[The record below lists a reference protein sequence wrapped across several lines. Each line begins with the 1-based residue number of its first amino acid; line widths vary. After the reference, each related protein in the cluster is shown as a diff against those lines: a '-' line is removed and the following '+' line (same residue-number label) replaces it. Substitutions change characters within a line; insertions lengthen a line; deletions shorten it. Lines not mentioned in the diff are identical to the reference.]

1 MISEKDYQLL
11 KQHGCKMYLEEENPK
26 LRKKHWLPLLL
37 KEKQQNNI
45 TPTLEEAVKKSGLK
59 DGMTISFH
67 HHFRA
72 GDFVVNMV
80 LDVLEKMGFKNLTL
94 AASSLTTCHAPVL
107 NHIRSGLVTK
117 IHTSGMRGELAD
129 AISMGVMDQ
138 PVTFWSHGARA
149 TAIEENRLHI
159 DVAFLGAPSCDPYGN
174 ANGYTREGE
183 GKSICGSMG
192 YARID
197 AQYADHVIV
206 ITDNLVPYPNV
217 PFAISQRFVDQ
228 VVVVDSIGD
237 PEKIMSGATRFTKK
251 PGDLLIAEKTAE
263 VIVNSGYF
271 YDGFSLQT
279 GSGGASLAVT
289 RFLSDYMREKN
300 IHASF
305 AIGGITGVMTKLHE
319 EGLIKKILDVQ
330 SFDLEAAN
338 SLKNNHLHQQ
348 IDADYYADPFK
359 VGTAVNLLDVVILS
373 ALEVDVDF
381 NVNVLTGSDGVIRGA
396 IGGHPDTAAGASLAI
411 VVCPLFRGRIP
422 SVLKHV
428 NTIVTPGST
437 VDVVVTDQGIAV
449 NPSRTDLIEAL
460 EKAHIDIV
468 DIHELQKKA
477 ESVTGVP
484 EPIKYGDRIVGI
496 VTYRDGSVIDVIK
509 NVESV
514 TKEEETV

>member
-1 MISEKDYQLL
+1 MINDKDLKYLNKAGYELYEQDKNPALRTKHVISLLQKQREDNKIVPTL
-11 KQHGCKMYLEEENPK
+11 KQAILN
-26 LRKKHWLPLLL
+26 
-37 KEKQQNNI
+37 
-45 TPTLEEAVKKSGLK
+45 SGLK

-72 GDFVVNMV
+72 GDFIVNMV
-80 LDVLEKMGFKNLTL
+80 LEVLDELGYKNLTL
-94 AASSLTTCHAPVL
+94 AASSLTTCHTPVID
-107 NHIRSGLVTK
+107 HIKSGLITK
-117 IHTSGMRGELAD
+117 IHTSGLRGDLAD
-129 AISMGVMDQ
+129 WVSDGNMKE

-149 TAIEENRLHI
+149 MAIEDGRMHI
-159 DVAFLGAPSCDPYGN
+159 DVAFLGAPSSDPYGN

-197 AQYADHVIV
+197 AEYADHVIV
-206 ITDNLVPYPNV
+206 ITDNIVPYPNV

-251 PGDLLIAEKTAE
+251 PGDLMIAETTAN
-263 VIVNSGYF
+263 VIINSGYF
-271 YDGFSLQT
+271 YDGFSMQA
-279 GSGGASLAVT
+279 GSGGASLAVI
-289 RFLSDYMREKN
+289 RFLADTMRERN
-300 IHASF
+300 VHASF

-330 SFDLEAAN
+330 SFDMEAAL

-348 IDADYYADPFK
+348 IDADYYADPLK
-359 VGTAVNLLDVVILS
+359 VGTAVNLLDIVVLS

-396 IGGHPDTAAGASLAI
+396 IGGHPDTAAGASLSI

-422 SVLKHV
+422 SILDRV
-428 NTIVTPGST
+428 NTIVTPGET

-449 NPSRTDLIEAL
+449 NPNRPDIKEAL
-460 EKAHIDIV
+460 KKARIDVV
-468 DIHELQKKA
+468 DIRELQARA
-477 ESVTGVP
+477 ESITGKP
-484 EPIKYGDRIVGI
+484 DAIEYGDKIVGV

-509 NVESV
+509 NVV
-514 TKEEETV
+514 HN

>member
-1 MISEKDYQLL
+1 MISKVDY
-11 KQHGCKMYLEEENPK
+11 KQIKEMGYNFYNEVENPN
-26 LRKKHWLPLLL
+26 LRKKVTIPLLQ
-37 KEKQQNNI
+37 KETEDNKI
-45 TPTLEEAVKKSGLK
+45 TATLEEAVRKSGLK

-72 GDFVVNMV
+72 GDYIVNMV
-80 LDVLEKMGFKNLTL
+80 LDVLAKMGFKNLTL
-94 AASSLTTCHAPVL
+94 AASSLTTCHDPVIG
-107 NHIRSGLVTK
+107 HIKSGLITK
-117 IHTSGMRGELAD
+117 IHTSGMRGALAD
-129 AISMGVMDQ
+129 AVSDGLMDE
-138 PVTFWSHGARA
+138 PVVFWSHGARA
-149 TAIEENRLHI
+149 TAIAEGRLHI
-159 DVAFLGAPSCDPYGN
+159 DVAFLGAPSSDPYGN
-174 ANGYTREGE
+174 SNGYTREGE

-197 AQYADHVIV
+197 AQYADHVII
-206 ITDNLVPYPNV
+206 ITDNIVPYPNV
-217 PFAISQRFVDQ
+217 PFAISQRYVDQ
-228 VVVVDSIGD
+228 IVVVPSIGD

-251 PGDLLIAEKTAE
+251 PGDLLIAENTAE

-279 GSGGASLAVT
+279 GSGGAALAVT

-300 IHASF
+300 VHASF

-396 IGGHPDTAAGASLAI
+396 IGGHPDTAAGAALSI

-422 SVLKHV
+422 SVLNHV
-428 NTIVTPGST
+428 NTVVTPGDT
-437 VDVVVTDQGIAV
+437 VDIIVTDQGIAV
-449 NPSRTDLIEAL
+449 NPKRADLKETL
-460 EKAHIDIV
+460 KRAHIDVV
-468 DIHELQKKA
+468 DIHELQKRA

-484 EPIKYGDRIVGI
+484 EPIHFGDKIVGV

-509 NVESV
+509 NVIHD
-514 TKEEETV
+514 